1 MVAIKVGTNLDKALK
16 QLKILV
22 DREKILSTYIQK
34 LHYLKPSE
42 KKRLKKLKAER
53 RRKKISKKPQ
63 QKSKKLKV
71 VLSPTKFF
79 KKEKQCN

>member
-16 QLKILV
+16 QLKMLV

-53 RRKKISKKPQ
+53 RRRKKISKKPQ

-79 KKEKQCN
+79 

>member
-1 MVAIKVGTNLDKALK
+1 MVVKVGTNLDKALK

-53 RRKKISKKPQ
+53 RRRKKISKKPQ
-63 QKSKKLKV
+63 RKSKKLKV
-71 VLSPTKFF
+71 VLRSPTKFF
-79 KKEKQCN
+79 

>member
-1 MVAIKVGTNLDKALK
+1 MVAIKVGTNIDKALK

-22 DREKILSTYIQK
+22 DREKILSTHIQK

-53 RRKKISKKPQ
+53 RRRKKTSKKPSSQ
-63 QKSKKLKV
+63 RKTKKSNQNFLKRRD
-71 VLSPTKFF
+71 
-79 KKEKQCN
+79 NAN

>member
-1 MVAIKVGTNLDKALK
+1 MVAVKVKTNLDKALK

-42 KKRLKKLKAER
+42 KRRLKKLKAER
-53 RRKKISKKPQ
+53 RRRKKISKRPGPQ
-63 QKSKKLKV
+63 RNKKV
-71 VLSPTKFF
+71 HPNFF
-79 KKEKQCN
+79 KKYKKECN

>member
-34 LHYLKPSE
+34 LHYLKPGE
-42 KKRLKKLKAER
+42 KRRLKKLKAER
-53 RRKKISKKPQ
+53 RRRKKISKRPRSQ
-63 QKSKKLKV
+63 RKSK
-71 VLSPTKFF
+71 
-79 KKEKQCN
+79 